1 MVKID
6 LVRKSSGGIEERFNE
21 EMDRAADRKARKE
34 AVKLDLNADF
44 KGLNGNRI
52 PDSRSCFGDSSKTLK
67 SNCSI
72 PIRGPDSG

>member
-52 PDSRSCFGDSSKTLK
+52 PDSLSCLGDSSKTLK

-72 PIRGPDSG
+72 AIRGPDSG